1 MSFVKRVAIIPA
13 RGGSKRIPSK
23 NIRDFFGRP
32 IIAYTLE
39 AARRADLF
47 DVIHVSTDS
56 SEIIDVVERL
66 GFPVDFPRPS
76 DLADDDTPIR
86 DVLKFVV
93 QTYRARGSDFDA
105 VFRLS
110 ACAPLLEAD
119 DLRAASAVFDAKD
132 GRHPVLSVTTYAVPI
147 EWAYQAGPEM
157 TLTAVDVAMTRV
169 RSQDIAPKYHDA
181 GLFAILPVGLVDLHP
196 APYPE
201 PFIGYPVP
209 RERAV
214 DIDGMEDWN
223 LAARLFAGMRF
234 DTGVRDAPARLN
246 LLKTELEVHIPRG
259 GSLRALRPADVTPA
273 YIDGLN
279 DPRVNRFIQSAR
291 QKRQTHES
299 VTAYVASNWADDR
312 AVLFGVYADQV
323 LRGTVRI
330 HDIDWELQ
338 SGTMGIALFDVSVW
352 NRGLATSAIAAA
364 TRCARDLLGLCYV
377 RAGIDPENAASI
389 RAFEKAGFVRMKQP
403 RRDVGEHDRY
413 FWVYE
418 RESTPPEPPT

>member
-1 MSFVKRVAIIPA
+1 VKRVAIIPA

-47 DVIHVSTDS
+47 DLIHVSTENP
-56 SEIIDVVERL
+56 EIMDVVERL

-76 DLADDDTPIR
+76 DLAGDDTPIR
-86 DVLKFVV
+86 DVLKFVI
-93 QTYRARGSDFDA
+93 QTYRARGSEFGA

-110 ACAPLLEAD
+110 ACAPLLEAA
-119 DLRAASAVFDAKD
+119 DLRAASAIFDARD
-132 GRHPVLSVTTYAVPI
+132 GRHPVLSVATYAVPI

-157 TLTAVDVAMTRV
+157 TLTAVNVEMTRV
-169 RSQDIAPKYHDA
+169 RSQDLAPKYHDA
-181 GLFAILPVGLVDLHP
+181 GLFSVLPVGLVDLHP
-196 APYPE
+196 TPYPQ

-209 RERAV
+209 RERAI

-223 LAARLFAGMRF
+223 LAARLFAGMRL
-234 DTGVRDAPARLN
+234 DTGLRDASARLN
-246 LLKTELEVHIPRG
+246 LLKTDLEIHIPVG
-259 GSLRALRPADVTPA
+259 GSLRALRPTDVTPA
-273 YIDGLN
+273 YVDGLN

-291 QKRQTHES
+291 QTRQTHES
-299 VTAYVASNWADDR
+299 VAAYVASNWADDR
-312 AVLFGVYADQV
+312 AILFGVYADRI

-330 HDIDWELQ
+330 HDIDWELR
-338 SGTMGIALFDVSVW
+338 SGTMGIALFDVAAW
-352 NRGLATSAIAAA
+352 NRGLATGAITAA

-377 RAGIDPENAASI
+377 QAGIDPDNAASI
-389 RAFEKAGFVRMKQP
+389 RVFEKAGFVRMKQP
-403 RRDVGEHDRY
+403 RRDVGQHDRY

-418 RESTPPEPPT
+418 PESAPRAPPT